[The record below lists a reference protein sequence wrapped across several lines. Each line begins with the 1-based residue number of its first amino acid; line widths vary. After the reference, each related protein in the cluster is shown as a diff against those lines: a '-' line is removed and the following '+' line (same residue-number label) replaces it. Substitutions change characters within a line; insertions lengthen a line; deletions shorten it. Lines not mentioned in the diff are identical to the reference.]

1 MLVVGPALQ
10 GWGRLFLP
18 PWLIPGLSLRS
29 PRIALSCERWQRSAA
44 FQKKKGKSAQKA
56 KALLE
61 EGLAQGQ
68 QRLLVSLRS
77 ILMLQ
82 ARVQARQPPL
92 MGEKRDLNQRELG
105 RLFPALRGLCCSSRG
120 HPPGKGLWGAQPS
133 RWDQPGCREWSQHPG
148 KSHFTS
154 DRRCCSFGMEH
165 TQGGREGERGMGP
178 SAQSSGDEA
187 KEQAVGTFRWLCPVP
202 APPRG
207 PRVAAMPR
215 TRSDRSSRAVN
226 ALNSQGFG
234 SSHSTVGAL

>member
-18 PWLIPGLSLRS
+18 PCLIPGLSLRS

-44 FQKKKGKSAQKA
+44 FQKKKRKSAQKA

-120 HPPGKGLWGAQPS
+120 HPLGKGLWGAQPS
-133 RWDQPGCREWSQHPG
+133 RWDQPGCREWSQHPW
-148 KSHFTS
+148 KSHFTP

-165 TQGGREGERGMGP
+165 TQGGER
-178 SAQSSGDEA
+178 A
-187 KEQAVGTFRWLCPVP
+187 PVP
-202 APPRG
+202 RAAGTRQRNSPWARPGGSARSLLLPGDRG
-207 PRVAAMPR
+207 WLRCPARGRTAA
-215 TRSDRSSRAVN
+215 AG
-226 ALNSQGFG
+226 L
-234 SSHSTVGAL
+234 